1 MNQTHD
7 IHPAPDGAISAWYEK
22 ATVRYTPRI
31 IVPDYTSDAL
41 IYPTALSI
49 VCEHPLVAARDKEI
63 RSFILT
69 QSAYRFLYGVGLL
82 ETKFVIQCSLDL
94 VHDRIF
100 AIDDVKRLQAL
111 TVIIDEGYHAHVA
124 LDYIVQMREKSGIA
138 PLSVPQTNRK
148 LDATARAYAMLPPA
162 LRMDFQLLA
171 VTLAE
176 NVLTNEI
183 ATMGREKELTKSY
196 ITLMTDHVADEG
208 RHSNY
213 FNDLMKV
220 LWAQLDDTTQTTF
233 GTLLPA
239 FLDDFLGIDPHRV
252 FEREMLSA
260 CGFSSGDLQRILDD
274 TQGTY
279 LSNHATL
286 STRTKTRLFRL
297 MKTFG
302 ILDRDDVRGAFAAHG
317 YPFQ

>member
-1 MNQTHD
+1 MNQAEEN
-7 IHPAPDGAISAWYEK
+7 HPAPDGAISAWYEK

-31 IVPDYTSDAL
+31 IVPDYTTDAL

-49 VCEHPLVAARDKEI
+49 ICEHPLVVARGKEI

-100 AIDDVKRLQAL
+100 PVDDVERLQAL

-124 LDYIVQMREKSGIA
+124 LDYIVQMRAKSGIA

-148 LDATARAYAMLPPA
+148 LDATARVYATLPPE

-196 ITLMTDHVADEG
+196 ITLMTDHVMDEG

-213 FNDLMKV
+213 FNDLMRKR
-220 LWAQLDDTTQTTF
+220 WAQLDATVQSTF

-239 FLDDFLGIDPHRV
+239 FLDDFLGIDPHRA
-252 FEREMLSA
+252 FEREMLGA
-260 CGFSSGDLQRILDD
+260 CGFPSGDVQRILDD
-274 TQGTY
+274 TQETY
-279 LSNHATL
+279 SGNHAAV
-286 STRTKTRLFRL
+286 STRTKARLFRL
-297 MKTFG
+297 AKTFG
-302 ILDRDDVRGAFAAHG
+302 ILNRDDVRDAFAARG
-317 YPFQ
+317 YAFQ

>member
-1 MNQTHD
+1 MNQTHEN
-7 IHPAPDGAISAWYEK
+7 HPPSSGAISSWYEK

-31 IVPDYTSDAL
+31 IAPEYTSDAL
-41 IYPTALSI
+41 IYPTALSTI
-49 VCEHPLVAARDKEI
+49 CEHPLVAARGKEVK
-63 RSFILT
+63 SFILT

-94 VHDRIF
+94 VHDRVF
-100 AIDDVKRLQAL
+100 PIDDVKRLQAL

-124 LDYIVQMREKSGIA
+124 LDYIVQMQEKSGIA
-138 PLSVPQTNRK
+138 PLSVPQSNRK
-148 LDATARAYAMLPPA
+148 LDATARAYAILPPE
-162 LRMDFQLLA
+162 LRIDFRLLA

-220 LWAQLDDTTQTTF
+220 RWAQLDETTQTTF

-239 FLDDFLGIDPHRV
+239 FLDDFLGIDPNRV
-252 FEREMLSA
+252 FEREMLDA
-260 CGFSSGDLQRILDD
+260 CDFSNDNVQRILDD
-274 TQGTY
+274 TQDTY
-279 LSNHATL
+279 LSNHASL
-286 STRTKTRLFRL
+286 SNKTKARLLRL
-297 MKTFG
+297 IKTFG
-302 ILDRDDVRGAFAAHG
+302 ILDRGHVRDAFAAHG
-317 YPFQ
+317 YLFQ

>member
-1 MNQTHD
+1 MNRTHEN
-7 IHPAPDGAISAWYEK
+7 HPAQGDAISAWYEK

-41 IYPTALSI
+41 IYPIALSI
-49 VCEHPLVAARDKEI
+49 ICEHPLVAARGEDVK
-63 RSFILT
+63 SFILT

-82 ETKFVIQCSLDL
+82 ETKFVIRCSLDL

-100 AIDDVKRLQAL
+100 PIDDVKRLQAL

-124 LDYIVQMREKSGIA
+124 LDYIVQMKEKSGIA

-148 LDATARAYAMLPPA
+148 LDATARAYALLPA
-162 LRMDFQLLA
+162 QLRMDFQLLA

-183 ATMGREKELTKSY
+183 ATMGREKELTQSY

-208 RHSNY
+208 RHSSY

-220 LWAQLDDTTQTTF
+220 RWAQLDESTQKTF
-233 GTLLPA
+233 GTLLPT
-239 FLDDFLGIDPHRV
+239 FLDDFLGVDPHRG
-252 FEREMLSA
+252 FERDMLDE
-260 CGFSSGDLQRILDD
+260 CDFSRSDVQQILDD
-274 TQGTY
+274 TQDTY
-279 LSNHATL
+279 LHNQAKL
-286 STRTKTRLFRL
+286 SDRTKARLFRL

-302 ILDRDDVRGAFAAHG
+302 ILDCGDVRDAFAD
-317 YPFQ
+317 

>member
-1 MNQTHD
+1 MNQAQAN
-7 IHPAPDGAISAWYEK
+7 HPAPDGAISAWYEK

-31 IVPDYTSDAL
+31 IVPDYTTDAL

-49 VCEHPLVAARDKEI
+49 ISEHPLVVARGKEI

-100 AIDDVKRLQAL
+100 PVDDVQRLQAL

-124 LDYIVQMREKSGIA
+124 LDYIVQMRAKSGIA

-148 LDATARAYAMLPPA
+148 LDATARVYATLPPE

-196 ITLMTDHVADEG
+196 ITLMTDHVMDEG

-213 FNDLMKV
+213 FSDLMRKR
-220 LWAQLDDTTQTTF
+220 WAQLDATVQSTF

-239 FLDDFLGIDPHRV
+239 FLDDFLGIDPHRT
-252 FEREMLSA
+252 FEREMLDA
-260 CGFSSGDLQRILDD
+260 CGFPSGDVRRILDD
-274 TQGTY
+274 TQETY
-279 LSNHATL
+279 SGNHATL
-286 STRTKTRLFRL
+286 STRTKARLFRL
-297 MKTFG
+297 AKTFG
-302 ILDRDDVRGAFAAHG
+302 ILDREDVRDAFAACG
-317 YPFQ
+317 YAFQ

>member
-1 MNQTHD
+1 MNQVQEN
-7 IHPAPDGAISAWYEK
+7 HPAPDGAVSAWYEK

-41 IYPTALSI
+41 IYPSALSI
-49 VCEHPLVAARDKEI
+49 ISGHPLVVARGKEV

-100 AIDDVKRLQAL
+100 PIDDVKRLQAL

-148 LDATARAYAMLPPA
+148 LDATARAYAMLPPE

-196 ITLMTDHVADEG
+196 ITLMTDHVMDEG

-213 FNDLMKV
+213 FNDLTRV
-220 LWAQLDDTTQTTF
+220 RWAQLDATAQSTF

-239 FLDDFLGIDPHRV
+239 FLDDFLGIDPHRA
-252 FEREMLSA
+252 FEREMLDA
-260 CGFSSGDLQRILDD
+260 CDFSSGDVQRILDD
-274 TQGTY
+274 TQETY
-279 LSNHATL
+279 SGNHAALSN
-286 STRTKTRLFRL
+286 RTKARLFRL

-302 ILDRDDVRGAFAAHG
+302 ILDRGDARDAFSAQG
-317 YPFQ
+317 YPLQ